1 MSNPKTIGTKLKN
14 LRTKANETVKEIAD
28 AIEVSESAWRMYEL
42 GQRIPRD
49 EIKERI
55 ANHYNTSIE
64 FLFFTG

>member
-1 MSNPKTIGTKLKN
+1 MSNPKTIATKLKN
-14 LRTKANETVKEIAD
+14 LRTKANESVKEIAD